1 MKIQY
6 KLLLMLILAF
16 GMVIFS
22 EQDCF
27 ATSRIT
33 VDDIPKDLP
42 GYEILINELPKD
54 KYFSIL
60 IFQNSSNS
68 NIIYAQYSEMDSN
81 EYAYDF
87 LINSP
92 VKYYGDSKKY
102 TAISGIED
110 GHATTN
116 NFMHCLKIVNQ
127 NGKYVRDY
135 NNYPSNF
142 SFIVDNFNENILF
155 STGDVYK
162 GSGLTNALEA
172 GVYYKSDVGS
182 SNPEKPDKLNLYELN
197 LTDLDYNNQV
207 HQFNLATYTD
217 SPCYD
222 EIMEYYN
229 KNYQYAI
236 YVTDYRR
243 TLTYGQPD
251 NDDSFQ
257 YGSYNL
263 SGYIDFLVHDKGVF
277 YYDKSENQ
285 MKTGIYQTEA
295 TIKPTTEYT
304 KRFYFN
310 AVYSEDSNDP
320 NCIIFDDNGNLGQT
334 YNLNNMYA
342 HFIGSSQTIY
352 YCAENGTSNIATK
365 GIVTRIDTV
374 YYKGYLNPWG
384 NIDKDK
390 VRDISTVPFYVYN
403 FKFAGGTTNL
413 LFSNSPTYT
422 DDISNIYSDLNGIH
436 NSTEIVPDSSEGGS
450 YVQGIDSTSSTYEP
464 GKVTNDTTN
473 EQDKEHE
480 GGIRVPGVTT
490 EDRSNWT
497 ILDYVKNIF
506 TTILNL
512 PKTILQGLSSLF
524 GNDDSSSVVTS
535 ITETTDTITGK
546 FSFKDNLIS
555 NANEIR
561 DFIVNTQETHK
572 YYLNINHK
580 YLSGNICIIDLS
592 WYEPY
597 KPTVDAFICAFAYL
611 AFMWHMFKIL
621 PSLISGASAGSYV
634 SEISTYS
641 HTGDGRSANIHNRK
655 V

>member
-27 ATSRIT
+27 AFESKENIPT
-33 VDDIPKDLP
+33 DIPCYDAFMKNLP
-42 GYEILINELPKD
+42 DY
-54 KYFSIL
+54 
-60 IFQNSSNS
+60 Q
-68 NIIYAQYSEMDSN
+68 
-81 EYAYDF
+81 
-87 LINSP
+87 
-92 VKYYGDSKKY
+92 
-102 TAISGIED
+102 
-110 GHATTN
+110 TN
-116 NFMHCLKIVNQ
+116 
-127 NGKYVRDY
+127 
-135 NNYPSNF
+135 
-142 SFIVDNFNENILF
+142 FIVFSLKEKNTDNIRYCLLYIREQQLSSVSDNFHYRFVGNSGGSHFVANTSNVGMQYMSCKIIDNKPVLWDDSFKYSLQF
-155 STGDVYK
+155 STSNGIFEIDPLFETLTVYYSTSDVYMNLN
-162 GSGLTNALEA
+162 SAEEDSIFYSPPVN
-172 GVYYKSDVGS
+172 V
-182 SNPEKPDKLNLYELN
+182 DKLNLYELN

-207 HQFNLATYTD
+207 HQFNLATYTN
-217 SPCYD
+217 SPCYN

-641 HTGDGRSANIHNRK
+641 HTGDGRSVNIHNRK

>member
-6 KLLLMLILAF
+6 KLLLMLILFF
-16 GMVIFS
+16 GITIFNS
-22 EQDCF
+22 QDCF
-27 ATSRIT
+27 AVFESAEN
-33 VDDIPKDLP
+33 IPKDIP
-42 GYEILINELPKD
+42 CYD
-54 KYFSIL
+54 YFSERFPTYASNFV
-60 IFQNSSNS
+60 IFSLDERKLGLDGNFYLLVYLVPKSL
-68 NIIYAQYSEMDSN
+68 DKD
-81 EYAYDF
+81 YDF
-87 LINSP
+87 YFRFEAPTGTQSWISTNANTEVGINIVACRVVDDKTYNSINSG
-92 VKYYGDSKKY
+92 VMNR
-102 TAISGIED
+102 IE
-110 GHATTN
+110 
-116 NFMHCLKIVNQ
+116 LEQ
-127 NGKYVRDY
+127 Q
-135 NNYPSNF
+135 F
-142 SFIVDNFNENILF
+142 SFYPTPFFEKLKVYY
-155 STGDVYK
+155 STSDVYMNLN
-162 GSGLTNALEA
+162 SAEEDSIFYSPPVN
-172 GVYYKSDVGS
+172 V
-182 SNPEKPDKLNLYELN
+182 DKLNLYELN

-207 HQFNLATYTD
+207 HQFNLATYTN
-217 SPCYD
+217 SPFYD

-320 NCIIFDDNGNLGQT
+320 YRIVFDDNGNLGQT
-334 YNLNNMYA
+334 YNLNNIYA

-352 YCAENGTSNIATK
+352 YCAENGTSNVATK

-390 VRDISTVPFYVYN
+390 IRDISTVPFYVYN

-413 LFSNSPTYT
+413 LFLNSPTYSN
-422 DDISNIYSDLNGIH
+422 DISNIYNDLNEIH
-436 NSTEIVPDSSEGGS
+436 NNNEIVPDSSEGGS
-450 YVQGIDSTSSTYEP
+450 YIQGIDSTSSTYEP
-464 GKVTNDTTN
+464 GKVTNDTTD

-480 GGIRVPGVTT
+480 GGIRVPGVNT

-497 ILDYVKNIF
+497 IFDYIKNIF
-506 TTILNL
+506 TTLLNL
-512 PKTILQGLSSLF
+512 PKTIIQGISSLF
-524 GNDDSSSVVTS
+524 NGDDGSSVATS
-535 ITETTDTITGK
+535 ITETTDTITNK
-546 FSFKDNLIS
+546 FSFKDNMIN

-561 DFIVNTQETHK
+561 DFIANTQETHK

-611 AFMWHMFKIL
+611 AFIWHMFCIV
-621 PSLISGASAGSYV
+621 PNLIRGTSAGSYV
-634 SEISTYS
+634 SDISTYS
-641 HTGDGRSANIHNRK
+641 HTGFGRSTNIHK
-655 V
+655 GGF

>member
-27 ATSRIT
+27 AFESKENIPT
-33 VDDIPKDLP
+33 DIPCYDAFMKNLP
-42 GYEILINELPKD
+42 DYQTNFIV
-54 KYFSIL
+54 FSLKERNTDNIRYCL
-60 IFQNSSNS
+60 LYIREQQLSSVSDNFHYRFVGNSGGLH
-68 NIIYAQYSEMDSN
+68 
-81 EYAYDF
+81 F
-87 LINSP
+87 LINTSNVGMQYMSCKIIDNKP
-92 VKYYGDSKKY
+92 VLWDDSFCYFLQFSASSGTFEIDPLFETLTVYY
-102 TAISGIED
+102 
-110 GHATTN
+110 
-116 NFMHCLKIVNQ
+116 
-127 NGKYVRDY
+127 
-135 NNYPSNF
+135 
-142 SFIVDNFNENILF
+142 
-155 STGDVYK
+155 STSDVYMNLN
-162 GSGLTNALEA
+162 SAEEDSIFYSPPVN
-172 GVYYKSDVGS
+172 V
-182 SNPEKPDKLNLYELN
+182 DKLNLYELN

-207 HQFNLATYTD
+207 HQFNLATYTN
-217 SPCYD
+217 SPCYN

-320 NCIIFDDNGNLGQT
+320 YRIVFDDNGNLGQT
-334 YNLNNMYA
+334 YNLNNIYA

-413 LFSNSPTYT
+413 LFSNSPTYRN
-422 DDISNIYSDLNGIH
+422 DISNIYNDLSTIH
-436 NSTEIVPDSSEGGS
+436 NNTEIVPDSSDGGS
-450 YVQGIDSTSSTYEP
+450 YIQGIDSTSSTYEP
-464 GKVTNDTTN
+464 GKVTNDTTD

-480 GGIRVPGVTT
+480 GGIRVPGVNT

-497 ILDYVKNIF
+497 IFDYIKNIF
-506 TTILNL
+506 TTLLNL
-512 PKTILQGLSSLF
+512 PKTIIQGISSLF
-524 GNDDSSSVVTS
+524 NGDDGSSVATS
-535 ITETTDTITGK
+535 ITETTDTITNK
-546 FSFKDNLIS
+546 FSFKDNMIN

-561 DFIVNTQETHK
+561 DFIANTQETHK

-611 AFMWHMFKIL
+611 AFIWHMFCIV
-621 PSLISGASAGSYV
+621 PNLIHGASAGSYV

-641 HTGDGRSANIHNRK
+641 HTGFGRSTNIHK
-655 V
+655 GGF

>member
-27 ATSRIT
+27 AFESKENIPT
-33 VDDIPKDLP
+33 DIPCYDAFMKNLP
-42 GYEILINELPKD
+42 DY
-54 KYFSIL
+54 
-60 IFQNSSNS
+60 Q
-68 NIIYAQYSEMDSN
+68 
-81 EYAYDF
+81 
-87 LINSP
+87 
-92 VKYYGDSKKY
+92 
-102 TAISGIED
+102 
-110 GHATTN
+110 TN
-116 NFMHCLKIVNQ
+116 
-127 NGKYVRDY
+127 
-135 NNYPSNF
+135 
-142 SFIVDNFNENILF
+142 FIVFSLKEKNTDNIRYCLLYIREQQLSSVSDNFHYRFVGNSGGSHFVANTSNVGMQYMSCKIIDNKPVLWDDSFKYSLHF
-155 STGDVYK
+155 STSNGIFEIDPLFETLTVYYSTSDVYMNLN
-162 GSGLTNALEA
+162 SAEEDSIFYSPPVN
-172 GVYYKSDVGS
+172 V
-182 SNPEKPDKLNLYELN
+182 DKLNLYELN

-207 HQFNLATYTD
+207 HQFNLATYTN
-217 SPCYD
+217 SPCYN

-641 HTGDGRSANIHNRK
+641 HTRDGRSVNIHNRK

>member
-27 ATSRIT
+27 AFESKENIPT
-33 VDDIPKDLP
+33 DIPCYDAFMKNLP
-42 GYEILINELPKD
+42 DY
-54 KYFSIL
+54 
-60 IFQNSSNS
+60 Q
-68 NIIYAQYSEMDSN
+68 
-81 EYAYDF
+81 
-87 LINSP
+87 
-92 VKYYGDSKKY
+92 
-102 TAISGIED
+102 
-110 GHATTN
+110 TN
-116 NFMHCLKIVNQ
+116 
-127 NGKYVRDY
+127 
-135 NNYPSNF
+135 
-142 SFIVDNFNENILF
+142 FIVFSLKEKNTDNIRYCLLYIREQQLSSVSDNFHYRFVGNSGGSHFVANTSNVGMQYMSCKIIDNKPVLWDDSFKYSLQF
-155 STGDVYK
+155 STSNGIFEIDPLFETLTVYYSTSDVYMNLN
-162 GSGLTNALEA
+162 SAEEDSIFYSPPVN
-172 GVYYKSDVGS
+172 V
-182 SNPEKPDKLNLYELN
+182 DKLNLYELN

-207 HQFNLATYTD
+207 HQFNLATYTN
-217 SPCYD
+217 SPCYN

-334 YNLNNMYA
+334 YNLNNIYA

-352 YCAENGTSNIATK
+352 YCTENNTLNVATK

-413 LFSNSPTYT
+413 LFSNSPTYR

-436 NSTEIVPDSSEGGS
+436 NGTDIVPDSSDGGS
-450 YVQGIDSTSSTYEP
+450 YIQGIDSTSSTYEP
-464 GKVTNDTTN
+464 GKVTNDTTD

-480 GGIRVPGVTT
+480 GGIRVPGVNT

-497 ILDYVKNIF
+497 ILDYIKNIF
-506 TTILNL
+506 TTLLNL
-512 PKTILQGLSSLF
+512 PKTIIQGISSLF
-524 GNDDSSSVVTS
+524 NGDDGSSVVTS
-535 ITETTDTITGK
+535 ITETTDTITNK

-561 DFIVNTQETHK
+561 DFIVNTQATHK

-655 V
+655 A